1 MARFSKKRRYYR
13 LIGRLTVL
21 EIFLIYLPAILI
33 NVFSIYSIKNSE
45 QIYYLN
51 IDSLVLVS
59 YAVILIVV
67 VLTQRER
74 LLTTHSYFN
83 FSELFVFAPEDDQEK
98 EEEIDFDSPV
108 KNKAALNKIMSAEA
122 QDDFGEQ
129 ELEMNSAMD
138 YEDATK

>member
-108 KNKAALNKIMSAEA
+108 KNKVALNKIMSAEA

>member
-1 MARFSKKRRYYR
+1 M
-13 LIGRLTVL
+13 L
-21 EIFLIYLPAILI
+21 EIFLIYTPAILI
-33 NVFSIYSIKNSE
+33 NVFSIYAIKNSE

-59 YAVILIVV
+59 YAVILIIV
-67 VLTQRER
+67 VLTQREK

-83 FSELFVFAPEDDQEK
+83 FSELFVFAPDDEQEK

-108 KNKAALNKIMSAEA
+108 KNKAALNKILSAEA
-122 QDDFGEQ
+122 QDNFGEQ